1 MAPTASGSRR
11 AASCSCSTPPTP
23 ATTWQTQARGC
34 RTRPTPACC
43 ATPRPW
49 TPTSEAGL
57 YVGTRNG
64 DVFASADE
72 GATFTRILEQLPD
85 VLCVR
90 VAVLP

>member
-1 MAPTASGSRR
+1 MLRD
-11 AASCSCSTPPTP
+11 AAAVDTHD
-23 ATTWQTQARGC
+23 
-34 RTRPTPACC
+34 
-43 ATPRPW
+43 
-49 TPTSEAGL
+49 EAGV

-72 GATFTRILEQLPD
+72 GATFTRLLEQLPD